1 MATVTHADSTSS
13 TANAST
19 YASNSFTPALDDLL
33 VAFVGAR
40 TTVAAGTMTSS
51 VAGQTFSKVNSK
63 VLASGAH
70 TLYCFVSDRGA
81 TATAQTLTFDCTG
94 DAATAGAIH
103 VCRVASIG
111 LYGLAAVRQSA
122 GQDNQA
128 AAGTPAPAFAVA
140 CLTDNVVLGAI
151 HNASNPAGM
160 TPPGGTFAEN
170 ADTGNAENLGLEYV
184 ESEGGFTGTT
194 VTWGSASATNFASL
208 IVEINVSRLARQRV
222 YPQIL
227 PH

>member
-1 MATVTHADSTSS
+1 MATVTHADSTTS

-19 YASNSFTPALDDLL
+19 YTSNSFTPALNDLL

-51 VAGQTFSKVNSK
+51 VAGQTFSKVTSR
-63 VLASGAH
+63 VHAGSAH
-70 TLYCFVSDRGA
+70 TLYCFVSDLGA
-81 TATAQTLTFDCTG
+81 TAVAQTLTFNCTG

-103 VCRVASIG
+103 VCRITDLG
-111 LYGLAAVRQSA
+111 IYGLAGVRQSS

-128 AAGTPAPAFAVA
+128 AAGTPAPAFAAA
-140 CLTDNVVLGAI
+140 CLTDNVTLGAI
-151 HNASNPAGM
+151 HNASNPAGV
-160 TPPGGTFAEN
+160 TEPTGWTEH

-184 ESEGGFTGTT
+184 SMASGFTGTT
-194 VTWGSASATNFASL
+194 ITWGSTSATQFSSL
-208 IVEINVSRLARQRV
+208 IVEINVSRLARLSV